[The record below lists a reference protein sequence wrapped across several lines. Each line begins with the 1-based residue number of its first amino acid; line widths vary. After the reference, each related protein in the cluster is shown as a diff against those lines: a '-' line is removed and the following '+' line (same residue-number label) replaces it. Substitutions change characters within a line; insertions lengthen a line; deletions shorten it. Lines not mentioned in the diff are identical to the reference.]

1 MDELLIIPAGIL
13 IGIVV
18 SAPVGPVNIIC
29 IGRALRYGFVPAVL
43 AGVGA
48 AVGDGVLALIAAF
61 GISAVAETVSSHTEL
76 IQFVGGLILI
86 GFGVRVMTSMP
97 HGSPRAD
104 AHMADSAIKIIPATF
119 LITITN
125 PGALLG
131 FLAIFGGII
140 GNKLLPEDDFTAAG
154 LMVLAVSGGALAWW
168 AGLSAFVARIRH
180 LISDSTL
187 RRINIVSGVLLAGL
201 GALLIGRATL
211 HYFGVEVF

>member
-1 MDELLIIPAGIL
+1 MTNLLVIPAGIL

-48 AVGDGVLALIAAF
+48 AAGDAVLALIAAF
-61 GISAVAETVSSHTEL
+61 GINAVAETVSHHTGL

-86 GFGVRVMTSMP
+86 GFGVRVMTSVP
-97 HGSPRAD
+97 HGSARAD
-104 AHMADSAIKIIPATF
+104 AHVADSAIKIIPATF

-140 GNKLLPEDDFTAAG
+140 GNELLPEGDWTAAG
-154 LMVLAVSGGALAWW
+154 LMVLSVSAGALLWW
-168 AGLSAFVARIRH
+168 AGIAAFVARIRH
-180 LISDSTL
+180 LISDATL
-187 RRINIVSGVLLAGL
+187 RRINIVSGVLLAAL
-201 GALLIGRATL
+201 GAVLIGRAL
-211 HYFGVEVF
+211 LNHYGWHF